1 VNHGLNG
8 LLFTTALQ
16 NTTNKWATV
25 RSATF
30 GNKAIMETFEYVVL
44 EENKTTGFT
53 RVIGTFDSLEEAEPF
68 WKAIAFKYIDEY
80 ELWHRIKKVKKS

>member
-1 VNHGLNG
+1 MNRGLNG

-16 NTTNKWATV
+16 NTMNKWATV
-25 RSATF
+25 KSATF